1 MNLKDRHLLTLMDY
15 TKEEIIYLLDL
26 AKKALDKLLYFTKN
40 KADMFNFV
48 IKLTE
53 K

>member
-26 AKKALDKLLYFTKN
+26 AKRHWISCYISQKTKQ
-40 KADMFNFV
+40 ACST
-48 IKLTE
+48 L
-53 K
+53 